1 MRTILALAMIAVLG
15 GFGVALANDQGRND
29 ERAAQ
34 ARAISADDMK
44 AKADKLGYDVEH
56 LKKDDDHYHA
66 HLIDRETGAGVEAA
80 FDKKTGELVSV
91 QLARDKQEAG
101 ERDEARERDDSREHK
116 DEHRESHEH
125 QERDRD

>member
-80 FDKKTGELVSV
+80 FDKKTGELVSA
-91 QLARDKQEAG
+91 QLAREDRETG
-101 ERDEARERDDSREHK
+101 ERDESREHK
-116 DEHRESHEH
+116 DEHRESGEH
-125 QERDRD
+125 QEQDRD